1 MGRVREPLSSKK
13 GVPTAPDEELK
24 TMTIVKICGLREPE
38 HALAAM
44 GAGADL
50 LGMVFVPGVR
60 RRIAPEQ
67 ARAIVQAVREAR
79 GAHAPKFVGLFSDQP
94 LGEVN
99 ETIAAV
105 GLDHVQLCGSEPLD
119 FCRRVAVPPLKVLHV
134 RADRPRAESLSDL
147 DARLIDLNAAGWLGI
162 LDKHSDVQPGGL
174 GESFDWT
181 LAAELARRGRR
192 FLLAGGLTPQNVAE
206 ALRVA
211 HPEGV
216 DVSSGVETG
225 GVKDVAKIR
234 AFIQGARAAG
244 S

>member
-1 MGRVREPLSSKK
+1 
-13 GVPTAPDEELK
+13 
-24 TMTIVKICGLREPE
+24 MTKVLIKICGLRELE
-38 HALAAM
+38 HALAAAE
-44 GAGADL
+44 AGAEL

-60 RRIAPEQ
+60 RRITPEQ
-67 ARAIVQAVREAR
+67 ARAIAEGVRRAC
-79 GAHAPKFVGLFSDQP
+79 GAKAPKLVGLFSDQR

-105 GLDHVQLCGSEPLD
+105 GLDHAQLCGNEPLD
-119 FCRRVAVPPLKVLHV
+119 YCGKVAAPPLKVLHV
-134 RADRPRAESLSDL
+134 RAGRPRAESVAEM
-147 DARLIDLNAAGWLGI
+147 DARLAELNAAGWLGI
-162 LDKHSDVQPGGL
+162 LDKQSDVQPGGL
-174 GESFDWT
+174 GEPFDWT
-181 LAAELARRGRR
+181 LAAELAQRGRR

-211 HPEGV
+211 RPEGV

-234 AFIQGARAAG
+234 AFIQRARAAR

>member
-1 MGRVREPLSSKK
+1 VL
-13 GVPTAPDEELK
+13 
-24 TMTIVKICGLREPE
+24 VKICGIRELP
-38 HALAAM
+38 HALAAAE
-44 GAGADL
+44 AGAEL

-60 RRIAPEQ
+60 RRITPQQ

-79 GAHAPKFVGLFSDQP
+79 GGNAPKFVGLFSDQP

-119 FCRRVAVPPLKVLHV
+119 YCGKVAVPPLKVLHV
-134 RADRPRAESLSDL
+134 RADRPRAESVADL
-147 DARLIDLNAAGWLGI
+147 DARLAELNAAGWLGI
-162 LDKHSDVQPGGL
+162 LDKQSDVQPGGL

-211 HPEGV
+211 CPEGV

-234 AFIQGARAAG
+234 AFIQRARAAR